1 MSKYSTD
8 FKLDVLDS
16 AYGSAL
22 SGLSELGYV
31 IDTIIDD
38 VSEEPKIVVTKTPK
52 YMPSIEFYD
61 INEDIDDNEE
71 EHIYDFRAIVK
82 MPGGSIDTYAQLDY
96 DDSISYIFDQYAKLG
111 KLLTRINKAYYCYG
125 DYED

>member
-1 MSKYSTD
+1 MSKYSSD

-16 AYGSAL
+16 TYGSAL
-22 SGLSELGYV
+22 VGLSELGYA
-31 IDTIIDD
+31 IDTTIDD
-38 VSEEPKIVVTKTPK
+38 VSEEPKIVVTKTPE

-61 INEDIDDNEE
+61 INEDIDDTEE

-82 MPGGSIDTYAQLDY
+82 MPGYSIDTYAQLDY
-96 DDSISYIFDQYAKLG
+96 DDSISYIFDQYSKLG
-111 KLLTRINKAYYCYG
+111 KLLTRINKAYFCYS